1 MQWHAGWHACQT
13 AVNSRCGVL
22 VALVQDVPAE
32 VVLLAAGQEA
42 HHPGEA
48 GLQEPEPLVEV
59 VPGDLL
65 RLGHDEDGLV
75 VAGGQ
80 RLPGA
85 AVLARR
91 HREVGVRVR
100 GPAVGLH
107 QLVDDDVGR
116 APERKWQGFRM
127 KSLLGS
133 SFETV

>member
-1 MQWHAGWHACQT
+1 MT
-13 AVNSRCGVL
+13 AINSRCGVL

-32 VVLLAAGQEA
+32 VVLLAAGQETHLRSTILLKWSPYSNPEPRNRRHISCNLTFMIQT

-48 GLQEPEPLVEV
+48 GLQEPESLVEV

-91 HREVGVRVR
+91 HREVGVRV
-100 GPAVGLH
+100 
-107 QLVDDDVGR
+107 
-116 APERKWQGFRM
+116 
-127 KSLLGS
+127 
-133 SFETV
+133 